1 MQNVSK
7 VLIGAAVIAAHMLGI
22 AALVRAVDG
31 PLVAE
36 GVVAEWTGADWQ
48 LPEVV
53 VVAHAAKRGGFPR

>member
-36 GVVAEWTGADWQ
+36 GVVAEWTGADW
-48 LPEVV
+48 
-53 VVAHAAKRGGFPR
+53 